1 MQTSDSN
8 GSARHELR
16 INDTSKRRV
25 SEDGYVVE
33 LTALAPYPFVSRAVA
48 AADYRAT
55 IAVSYMP

>member
-1 MQTSDSN
+1 VQTSDSN

-33 LTALAPYPFVSRAVA
+33 LTALAHYPFVSRPIA
-48 AADYRAT
+48 ASDYRAT
-55 IAVSYMP
+55 VVVSYMP